1 MPCETEPRNT
11 PRKKINLSPCCSEV
25 SNSITINVES
35 SVKETPPICVLVNR
49 NFNMGYLMNE
59 YAKTHNIVL
68 DTLTF
73 VYIDRMVETKIE
85 MTDTPITLKIRD
97 GGTIRVIYDECSSTG
112 KPSENVVTVPCYP
125 SICSLNNCI
134 EVVLEACTQDTHDIS
149 VHVSPEISMGS
160 LMTAYAINNDIN
172 LESLTFYYKGRFIKG
187 WETPAKLE
195 LKHGSL
201 IRVLYVPKRKN
212 ETKRNMGNFKDTLSM
227 NIKVMGHPMKK
238 GGCCIY
244 RMDYRTRMGRLMES
258 YAGLIGVSKR
268 ELRFF
273 YNDYSILGYETL
285 NDLGIDQKEE
295 ATIRVMRVKM

>member
-1 MPCETEPRNT
+1 
-11 PRKKINLSPCCSEV
+11 
-25 SNSITINVES
+25 
-35 SVKETPPICVLVNR
+35 
-49 NFNMGYLMNE
+49 MGYLMNE

-97 GGTIRVIYDECSSTG
+97 GGTIRVIYDDCSSTD
-112 KPSENVVTVPCYP
+112 KPSENVITVPCYP

-134 EVVLEACTQDTHDIS
+134 EVILEACTQDTHDIS
-149 VHVSPEISMGS
+149 VHVSPGISMGS

-201 IRVLYVPKRKN
+201 IRVLYVPKRNN
-212 ETKRNMGNFKDTLSM
+212 ETKKEMGNFKDTLSM
-227 NIKVMGHPMKK
+227 DIKVMGHPMV
-238 GGCCIY
+238 
-244 RMDYRTRMGRLMES
+244 TMES
-258 YAGLIGVSKR
+258 ENKR
-268 ELRFF
+268 NL
-273 YNDYSILGYETL
+273 
-285 NDLGIDQKEE
+285 
-295 ATIRVMRVKM
+295 